1 MQVRDLTRAKVRLR
15 EDKVI
20 NNIHSESWGVAG
32 LGKLL
37 GCNAKLQSLKHNGG
51 LCSIYANIDAPLN
64 VEHLPVPLD
73 L

>member
-1 MQVRDLTRAKVRLR
+1 M
-15 EDKVI
+15 I

-32 LGKLL
+32 LGKFLS
-37 GCNAKLQSLKHNGG
+37 CNAKLQSLKHNGG
-51 LCSIYANIDAPLN
+51 LCSVYANIDAPLN